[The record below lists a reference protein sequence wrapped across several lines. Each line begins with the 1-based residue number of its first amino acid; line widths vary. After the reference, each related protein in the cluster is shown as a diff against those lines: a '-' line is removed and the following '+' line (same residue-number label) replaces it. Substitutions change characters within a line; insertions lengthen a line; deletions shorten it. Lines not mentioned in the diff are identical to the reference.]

1 MSYLGANSLTNRI
14 LNTKVAGQDVVVSA
28 VYGLIV
34 LAGLFWTISAGT
46 LAFLCTV
53 AILGIALVSSSET
66 CCRLMFICLPFFN
79 IMGMDLGGTS
89 SFYILVVVFAVKS
102 LLDGT
107 VDSAGRRLAAYA
119 VVVALTSYNITAGVS
134 YLGWLI
140 HLLPLV
146 LLLGTDRLRQHLP
159 TYVKY
164 LTVSTIL
171 SSVIAQAM
179 MSTGVYLYTFGSVR
193 TGVEATTRFTG
204 LVGDAV
210 VYGQFVSVIIAANAY
225 LAFAGRGYH
234 LLAPFCVILVFFAFL
249 TYSKGALVSL
259 VLVGVFVLAAF
270 SKRMIERQFPVK
282 YAIFVL
288 VAVVTAILGAGFMIS
303 GESAFSLDALLTRL
317 DSSDL
322 LTARRQI
329 WDGYFSLWG
338 QTGLPM
344 VFKGIGFDTY
354 TATTIYGRW
363 HNCHNI
369 YIEAVTLFGFIGALA
384 IAIALAYYLLSRVRR
399 GAKAMSY
406 LPCLVLLATGVI
418 LHGFLD
424 FPFFYIWTLALG
436 CVDYDAT
443 CRRNVDKDIPNQV
456 SKRINAERAN
466 YARSY

>member
-1 MSYLGANSLTNRI
+1 MSHLGANSLSNRI
-14 LNTKVAGQDVVVSA
+14 LNTSITGQGVAVTA
-28 VYGLIV
+28 AYGLIV
-34 LAGLFWTISAGT
+34 LAGLLWTVSAGT
-46 LAFLCTV
+46 LAFLCAL

-66 CCRLMFICLPFFN
+66 CCRLIFICLPFFN

-89 SFYILVVVFAVKS
+89 SFYILVALFAAKS

-107 VDSAGRRLAAYA
+107 SGSVGRRLAAYA
-119 VVVALTSYNITAGVS
+119 VIAALTSYNITAGAS
-134 YLGWLI
+134 YLSWLI

-146 LLLGTDRLRQHLP
+146 LLLGTDRLRHHLP
-159 TYVKY
+159 TYIKY
-164 LTVSTIL
+164 LTVSMIL
-171 SSVIAQAM
+171 SSVIGQAM
-179 MSTGVYLYTFGSVR
+179 LDAGVYLYTFGSVR
-193 TGVEATTRFTG
+193 TGAEVTTRFTG

-210 VYGQFVSVIIAANAY
+210 VYGQFVSVVIAANVY
-225 LAFAGRGYH
+225 LASVGRGYR
-234 LLAPFCVILVFFAFL
+234 LLVPCCVILVFYAFL

-259 VLVGVFVLAAF
+259 ALIGVFVLAAF
-270 SKRMIERQFPVK
+270 SKRIIERRFPVR
-282 YAIFVL
+282 YALFVL
-288 VAVVTAILGAGFMIS
+288 VAVAVAFLGAGFMVS

-329 WDGYFSLWG
+329 WDGYFSLWE

-344 VFKGIGFDTY
+344 VLKGIGFDTY

-384 IAIALAYYLLSRVRR
+384 IAVALVYFLLSRSRR
-399 GAKAMSY
+399 GARAMSY
-406 LPCLVLLATGVI
+406 LPCFVLLATGVI

-436 CVDYDAT
+436 CVDYDAAIH
-443 CRRNVDKDIPNQV
+443 RNAGENNFDRTK
-456 SKRINAERAN
+456 
-466 YARSY
+466 